1 MLTLILPGT
10 ALAKNLHDDEI
21 VVGKTFTLLSGEE
34 LEGNLVVFGGSVTT
48 KQNSRVLGD
57 IVVMG
62 GSVRIEGRVDGNLVS
77 IGGSVR
83 LESSAWVQGSVTVV
97 ATSLD
102 RDANA
107 RVDGQLITGRS
118 IRVWEMPGIII
129 PDIPQVFDVRVLP
142 GWNMLGLFFRS
153 FLWAALAV
161 LVTMFL
167 PVPTDRVTRTIVSQP
182 LLSGAV
188 GLLTAIVAPLF
199 LIAIAITL
207 ILIPVSLLGVIILI
221 VTWFFGR
228 IALGLEIGR
237 RFADVLKQEWPLA
250 VTAGIGTFLLVLVVD
265 GANMVIPCVGGI
277 FSILVGLLGLGG
289 VLLSR
294 FGNQIYSPATSAIVP
309 PPPPTPP
316 STNDPSAE
324 TPPAEK

>member
-1 MLTLILPGT
+1 
-10 ALAKNLHDDEI
+10 
-21 VVGKTFTLLSGEE
+21 
-34 LEGNLVVFGGSVTT
+34 
-48 KQNSRVLGD
+48 
-57 IVVMG
+57 
-62 GSVRIEGRVDGNLVS
+62 
-77 IGGSVR
+77 
-83 LESSAWVQGSVTVV
+83 
-97 ATSLD
+97 
-102 RDANA
+102 
-107 RVDGQLITGRS
+107 
-118 IRVWEMPGIII
+118 
-129 PDIPQVFDVRVLP
+129 
-142 GWNMLGLFFRS
+142 
-153 FLWAALAV
+153 
-161 LVTMFL
+161 MFL

-237 RFADVLKQEWPLA
+237 RFAGVLKQEWPLA

-324 TPPAEK
+324 SPPAEK